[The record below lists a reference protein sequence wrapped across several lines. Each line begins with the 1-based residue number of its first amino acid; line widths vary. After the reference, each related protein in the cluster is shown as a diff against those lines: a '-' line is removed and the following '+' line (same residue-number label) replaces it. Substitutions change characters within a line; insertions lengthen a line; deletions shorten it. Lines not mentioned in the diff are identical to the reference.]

1 MRQGRIIIVSGPS
14 GVGKGTVLKEVMQD
28 DPALRFSVSATTRKI
43 RPGEIDGVHYF
54 FMDKP
59 RFEAMLANNEM
70 LEHAEYAGN
79 YYGTPEKAV
88 NDALAQGVS
97 VVLEIEVQGALQVMR
112 RRPDAISIFIAPP
125 SFEELAR
132 RLNGRGDTPPD
143 VAEKRLR
150 IAVEECKNAPRY
162 QYTIINDT
170 VSEAAAR
177 IRAILTAEACR
188 SEYTTIQLKED
199 ESYAVSRNG

>member
-1 MRQGRIIIVSGPS
+1 MKQGRIIIVSGPS
-14 GVGKGTVLKEVMQD
+14 GVGKGTVLKEVMRD
-28 DPALRFSVSATTRKI
+28 DPTLRFSVSATTRAI
-43 RPGEIDGVHYF
+43 RPGEVDGVHYF
-54 FMDKP
+54 FVDKP

-88 NDALAQGVS
+88 DEALAQGIS
-97 VVLEIEVQGALQVMR
+97 VVLEIEVQGALQVME

-132 RLNGRGDTPPD
+132 RLNSRGDTPPD
-143 VAEKRLR
+143 VAAKRLE
-150 IAVEECKNAPRY
+150 IAKEECANALNYRY
-162 QYTIINDT
+162 IIINDT
-170 VSEAAAR
+170 VSAAAAR

-188 SEYTTIQLKED
+188 SEYTTIQLKE
-199 ESYAVSRNG
+199 EE

>member
-1 MRQGRIIIVSGPS
+1 MKQGRIIIVSGPS

-28 DPALRFSVSATTRKI
+28 DPSLRFSVSATTRAI
-43 RPGEIDGVHYF
+43 RPGEIDGVHYYF
-54 FMDKP
+54 IGKP
-59 RFEAMLANNEM
+59 RFEEMLANNEM

-88 NDALAQGVS
+88 DDALEQGIS
-97 VVLEIEVQGALQVMR
+97 VILEIEVQGALQVMQ

-132 RLNGRGDTPPD
+132 RLSGRGDTPPD
-143 VAEKRLR
+143 VAAKRLQ
-150 IAVEECKNAPRY
+150 IAREECKNAPRY
-162 QYTIINDT
+162 RYTIINDT
-170 VSEAAAR
+170 VSAAAAK

-188 SEYTTIQLKED
+188 SEYNTIRPE
-199 ESYAVSRNG
+199 EEE